1 MSFRIAIATF
11 LLGCTA
17 VGQAQNIIQR
27 KLNNDTMPNLVP
39 NPGFEQVKKVPCTWT
54 QDASK
59 FNQEVMIG
67 WNSPTETTPDLFS
80 AKAPSDCWTNP
91 AKRTKGKTSPHGGD
105 AMVGIK
111 IYGKGNTPT
120 FWHEYLQTQLPEPL
134 ETGKRYIVECWV
146 QRADFSN
153 EASNNIGILLSAV
166 PVMSRNCLP
175 LYITPQVN
183 TEKILA
189 GRSWKKVSGV
199 IDAKGDERFLLI
211 GNFYG
216 DDATLHEQ
224 QPQGER
230 GAYYFI
236 DDVNVRIAPVGTAL
250 TEVPAASIPPP
261 PKVVV
266 PDNVSTKEVE
276 LPKMEPPQVGRSVR
290 LDNIG
295 FDFGKA
301 TLTAPSQTELDELAD
316 MLFDYPL
323 MRIAIEG
330 HTDDVGDDAFNMKLS
345 DDRAKAVV
353 DYLHDK
359 KVALDHMTWHGYGES
374 KPLAANDSDAHRALN
389 RRVEFR
395 VVAN

>member
-1 MSFRIAIATF
+1 MSFRNAFIA
-11 LLGCTA
+11 LLIGCSFT
-17 VGQAQNIIQR
+17 GQAQNILQR
-27 KLNNDTMPNLVP
+27 TLNNDTMPNLVP

-59 FNQEVMIG
+59 FNQDVMIG

-80 AKAPSDCWTNP
+80 TKASSDCWANP
-91 AKRTKGKTSPHGGD
+91 AKRTKGKTSPHSGD

-120 FWHEYLQTQLPEPL
+120 FWHEYLQTQLPEAL
-134 ETGKRYIVECWV
+134 EAGKRYIVECWV
-146 QRADFSN
+146 ERADFSN
-153 EASNNIGILLSAV
+153 EASNNIGILLTAV

-183 TEKILA
+183 AEKIIN
-189 GRSWKKVSGV
+189 GRHWTKVIGE
-199 IDAKGDERFLLI
+199 IEAKGDERFLLI

-236 DDVNVRIAPVGTAL
+236 DDVNVRLAPVGTSL
-250 TEVPAASIPPP
+250 TPAPKASIPPP

-266 PDNVSTKEVE
+266 PDNVSTKVVE

-295 FDFGKA
+295 FDFAKA
-301 TLTAPSQTELDELAD
+301 TLTPASKTELDELAD

-330 HTDDVGDDAFNMKLS
+330 HTDNVGHDAFNMTLS

-359 KVALDHMTWHGYGES
+359 KIALDRMTWHGFGES
-374 KPLAANDSDAHRALN
+374 KPIVPNDSDAHRALN

-395 VVAN
+395 VLAN

>member
-1 MSFRIAIATF
+1 MSFRTAFAAL
-11 LLGCTA
+11 LLGCAAT
-17 VGQAQNIIQR
+17 GQAQNILQR
-27 KLNNDTMPNLVP
+27 RLNNDTMPNLVP

-59 FNQEVMIG
+59 FNQEVMVS

-80 AKAPSDCWTNP
+80 EKSASDCWTNP
-91 AKRTKGKTSPHGGD
+91 AKRTQGKTSPHNGD

-120 FWHEYLQTQLPEPL
+120 FWHEYLQTQLPQTL
-134 ETGKRYIVECWV
+134 EAGRRYIVECWTE
-146 QRADFSN
+146 RADFSN

-166 PVMSRNCLP
+166 PVMTRNCLP
-175 LYITPQVN
+175 LYFTPQVN
-183 TEKILA
+183 EEKILA
-189 GRSWKKVSGV
+189 GRHWKKVSGV
-199 IDAKGDERFLLI
+199 IEAKGDERFLLI

-236 DDVNVRIAPVGTAL
+236 DDVNVRLAPPGTPI
-250 TEVPAASIPPP
+250 TPAPRTSVPPP

-266 PDNVSTKEVE
+266 PDNVSTKVVE
-276 LPKMEPPQVGRSVR
+276 LPRMEPPQVGRSVR

-295 FDFGKA
+295 FDFAKA
-301 TLTAPSQTELDELAD
+301 TLTPASKTELDELAD

-353 DYLHDK
+353 DYLHGK
-359 KVALDHMTWHGYGES
+359 KIPLDRMTWHGFGES
-374 KPLAANDSDAHRALN
+374 KPMMANDSDAHRALN

-395 VVAN
+395 VMAN